1 MKENKRNSKET
12 EDVDSLIKALNYEL
26 AGEIGVISPE
36 EMNQNKNIPDTE
48 IKRGRKDSNLKK
60 KK

>member
-1 MKENKRNSKET
+1 MKKDKDKKEID
-12 EDVDSLIKALNYEL
+12 DVDSLIKAMNYEL

-36 EMNQNKNIPDTE
+36 EMNQNKNIPNAE
-48 IKRGRKDSNLKK
+48 IKRARKDSNLKK